1 MKARREKILNLL
13 TTQTAFGKRSEEE
26 QEQGESEEQEQGESE
41 EQEQEQGEQELL
53 QTWRASGHWGLRLLV
68 HPGLPQVPLPPLGL
82 ILISKL

>member
-13 TTQTAFGKRSEEE
+13 TTQTAFGKRSE
-26 QEQGESEEQEQGESE
+26 EEQEQGESE

-68 HPGLPQVPLPPLGL
+68 HPGLPQVPLPPLGM
-82 ILISKL
+82 ILISML

>member
-26 QEQGESEEQEQGESE
+26 QEQGESEEQ

-68 HPGLPQVPLPPLGL
+68 HPGLPQVPLPPLGM
-82 ILISKL
+82 ILISML